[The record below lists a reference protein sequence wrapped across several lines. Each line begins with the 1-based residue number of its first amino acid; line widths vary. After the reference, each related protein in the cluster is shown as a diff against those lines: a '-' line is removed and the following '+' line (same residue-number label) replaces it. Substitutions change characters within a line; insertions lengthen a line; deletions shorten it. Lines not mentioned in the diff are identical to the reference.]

1 MANSARQRELP
12 SPEEPFGLEQGI
24 PHEVSKAQGVDWGVC
39 IDAYLLNAARAGQ
52 RYAAE
57 VYLDQSGA
65 SENGMTVA
73 TPPLRCVEIRHGF
86 KLMRSASGD
95 HYVFVSESPM

>member
-12 SPEEPFGLEQGI
+12 SSEEPCGIEQGI
-24 PHEVSKAQGVDWGVC
+24 PHEVSRAQGIEWDVC
-39 IDAYLLNAARAGQ
+39 IDAYLHNAARVGQ

-57 VYLDQSGA
+57 VYFDQSGS

-73 TPPLRCVEIRHGF
+73 TPPLRCVDVRQGF
-86 KLMRSASGD
+86 KLMRSMAGG
-95 HYVFVSESPM
+95 HYVIASEQDA

>member
-1 MANSARQRELP
+1 MANPALQRELP
-12 SPEEPFGLEQGI
+12 RPEELSSLEQGI
-24 PHEVSKAQGVDWGVC
+24 PDEIISAQGVQWGVC

-57 VYLDQSGA
+57 VYFDLSGV

-86 KLMRSASGD
+86 KLMRSARGD
-95 HYVFVSESPM
+95 HYVFASESSM

>member
-12 SPEEPFGLEQGI
+12 SPEEPSGLEQRI
-24 PHEVSKAQGVDWGVC
+24 PDEIIRAQGVQWGLC

-57 VYLDQSGA
+57 VYFDLSGI

-73 TPPLRCVEIRHGF
+73 TPPLQCVEIRHGF

-95 HYVFVSESPM
+95 HYVFASESPM

>member
-12 SPEEPFGLEQGI
+12 SPKELSGIEQGI
-24 PHEVSKAQGVDWGVC
+24 PQEVSRAQGVEWGVC

-57 VYLDQSGA
+57 VYFDQSRA

-73 TPPLRCVEIRHGF
+73 TPPLECVEVRQGF
-86 KLMRSASGD
+86 KLMRSMAGG
-95 HYVFVSESPM
+95 HYVIASQQDA